1 MTNLQQGAPL
11 LSPQGLRRLWFG
23 APAAALAVLS
33 LVMAAAVLLPLW
45 QTLQRDNRRLRELE
59 DLQVQ
64 VSLVRQQLRAQDM
77 QQEKALQQ
85 RDKLLRMIAGSG
97 DVSTLLAVLDREA
110 KEAGVRLDLYEPQT
124 GGPPPPAQAAP
135 APAGGGNPNQQPPPN
150 PLETAGLQPQG
161 MLISLRGRY
170 PNLLNFLRRLES
182 LNLLVIQ
189 SDLRLE
195 APPASTDPKKPAA
208 QEVSMKLSLRV
219 YGKPGSGEAQ
229 ASPAAPGSTP
239 PATPPAAP
247 GAPASP
253 PGTAAPGAAAPT
265 NPANPPPPAPA
276 ARPGSP
282 PATPPAQPAQG
293 GATPATPQGAT
304 APPAANPP
312 AAPRPAGR

>member
-1 MTNLQQGAPL
+1 MTNLQQGASI
-11 LSPQGLRRLWFG
+11 LSPRGLRRLWFG
-23 APAAALAVLS
+23 APAAALGVLS

-64 VSLVRQQLRAQDM
+64 VSLVRQQLRAQDL

-85 RDKLLRMIAGSG
+85 RDKLLRMISGSG

-110 KEAGVRLDLYEPQT
+110 KEAGVRLDLYEPQA

-135 APAGGGNPNQQPPPN
+135 APSGGGNPNQQPPPN

-189 SDLRLE
+189 SDLKLE

-219 YGKPGSGEAQ
+219 YGKPGGGEAQ
-229 ASPAAPGSTP
+229 ASPAAPGTTP

-247 GAPASP
+247 GAP
-253 PGTAAPGAAAPT
+253 GTAAPGAATPS
-265 NPANPPPPAPA
+265 NPANPAPPAPA
-276 ARPGSP
+276 TQPGSP

-293 GATPATPQGAT
+293 GAPPATPQGST

>member
-1 MTNLQQGAPL
+1 MTNLQQGASI
-11 LSPQGLRRLWFG
+11 LSPRGLRRLWFG
-23 APAAALAVLS
+23 APAAALGVLS

-64 VSLVRQQLRAQDM
+64 VSLVRQQLRAQDL

-85 RDKLLRMIAGSG
+85 RDKLLRMISGSG

-110 KEAGVRLDLYEPQT
+110 KEADVRLDLYEPQT

-135 APAGGGNPNQQPPPN
+135 TPSGGGNPNQQPPPN

-182 LNLLVIQ
+182 LSLLVIQ
-189 SDLRLE
+189 SDLKLE
-195 APPASTDPKKPAA
+195 APPASTDPKRPAA

-219 YGKPGSGEAQ
+219 YGKPGGGEAQ
-229 ASPAAPGSTP
+229 ANPAAAATTP
-239 PATPPAAP
+239 PTAPPAAP
-247 GAPASP
+247 SP
-253 PGTAAPGAAAPT
+253 TGTTPPGAAPPT
-265 NPANPPPPAPA
+265 NPAKPPPPAPA
-276 ARPGSP
+276 AQPGSP

-293 GATPATPQGAT
+293 GAPPATPQGST

>member
-1 MTNLQQGAPL
+1 MTNLQQGASI
-11 LSPQGLRRLWFG
+11 LSPRGLRRLWFG
-23 APAAALAVLS
+23 APAAALGVLS

-45 QTLQRDNRRLRELE
+45 QTVERDNRRLRELE

-64 VSLVRQQLRAQDM
+64 VSLVRQQLRAQDL

-85 RDKLLRMIAGSG
+85 RDKLLRMISGSG

-135 APAGGGNPNQQPPPN
+135 APSGGGNPNQQPPPN

-189 SDLRLE
+189 SDLKLE

-219 YGKPGSGEAQ
+219 YGKPGGGEAQ
-229 ASPAAPGSTP
+229 ASPAAAGTTP
-239 PATPPAAP
+239 PTAPPAAP

-253 PGTAAPGAAAPT
+253 AGTTAPGAPPPT
-265 NPANPPPPAPA
+265 DPANPPPPAPA
-276 ARPGSP
+276 AQPGSP

-293 GATPATPQGAT
+293 GAPPATPQGST